1 MIAWTRACT
10 AAGAVLD
17 FDIDLGVLLVASR
30 KELPYSGPLFE
41 NADAETQTLWVRK
54 KTAEHTYCTV
64 RFPPPIS
71 PRTMSPAFNSS

>member
-1 MIAWTRACT
+1 M
-10 AAGAVLD
+10 D

-54 KTAEHTYCTV
+54 KTAEHTYCLYCTIPAPNFSQDYESGFQFKLS
-64 RFPPPIS
+64 RGPP
-71 PRTMSPAFNSS
+71 